1 MIKKVKRQLAML
13 GVVLLTTFGMA
24 FAAAPSASAASG
36 TISGSVQCFYGN
48 NAVVGVWVDATSGKD
63 GWASISNNGYGGK
76 NYSYTLSQGSTY
88 KLHVGCSGNAFQLG
102 CNDEDPRGE
111 WQLLRL
117 GVLLHHLDGLL
128 LRNVVGG
135 V

>member
-1 MIKKVKRQLAML
+1 MIKKVKRQLSML

-88 KLHVGCSGNAFQLG
+88 KLHVGCSGTPSNWGATMKT
-102 CNDEDPRGE
+102 P
-111 WQLLRL
+111 
-117 GVLLHHLDGLL
+117 
-128 LRNVVGG
+128 VVNGNYYDWVCSYTTSMG
-135 V
+135 YFCAMS